1 MKIVLLKP
9 GLSYFDPNDTWRNC
23 IPREWDHVSDGFG
36 AGGVYHGFV
45 VNATCLVDTGTSL
58 DLRSCRGAEAAKYLH
73 ASSVRPFI
81 LLWHVEDARIEHVL
95 AIACLMH
102 ILGGLFDDVQLEF
115 LSTGA
120 YYPAAVIMA
129 AGNTTALKL
138 ASMMLDDMDVFI
150 AVTSNVDELAVIDAI
165 IAFINKER

>member
-9 GLSYFDPNDTWRNC
+9 GLAYFDNDTWRNC

-81 LLWHVEDARIEHVL
+81 LLWHVEDAYVEHVL
-95 AIACLMH
+95 AIACLMR
-102 ILGGLFDDVQLEF
+102 ILEKLFDGVQLVF
-115 LSTGA
+115 LTTGV
-120 YYPAAVIMA
+120 YYPAAIIMA
-129 AGNTTALKL
+129 VGNNTAVEL
-138 ASMMLDDMDVFI
+138 ASSMLNDVDAF
-150 AVTSNVDELAVIDAI
+150 VTVSEEVDELAVIDALL
-165 IAFINKER
+165 AFIDKER